1 MAEEPESLTLVFLR
15 RLDEKLDAAQA
26 DIRDV
31 KDRLTAVEL
40 GLASVRREV
49 AVLGEAV
56 ATTNA
61 RVDRVERRLERI
73 ERRLDLADA
82 PAR

>member
-1 MAEEPESLTLVFLR
+1 MAEEPENLTLVFLR
-15 RLDEKLDAAQA
+15 RLDAKMDAMHA
-26 DIRDV
+26 DIRDI

-73 ERRLDLADA
+73 ERRLDLVDA
-82 PAR
+82 PIR

>member
-1 MAEEPESLTLVFLR
+1 MVEEPESLTLVFLR
-15 RLDEKLDAAQA
+15 RLDTKMDLVQA
-26 DIRDV
+26 DIGDV

-61 RVDRVERRLERI
+61 RVDRMERRLERI

-82 PAR
+82 PIR

>member
-1 MAEEPESLTLVFLR
+1 MVDEPENLTLVFLR
-15 RLDEKLDAAQA
+15 RLDAKMDVVQT
-26 DIRDV
+26 DIHDM

-40 GLASVRREV
+40 GLASVRREI

-61 RVDRVERRLERI
+61 RVDRIERRLERI
-73 ERRLDLADA
+73 ERRLDLVDA
-82 PAR
+82 PIR